1 MKIIGIDP
9 GTRYAGYGII
19 EIKNKKAIL
28 KAAGAWN
35 LKPNLPLAARLGNL
49 SLEFKRVLSVFEPT
63 CLCLEEAFVA
73 QNIKSAL
80 YLGHARGVI
89 LSEAHLHGLEITEI
103 SATIVKKIIANNG
116 RATKSAVAKIISSL
130 LKVNMDDLPHDAT
143 DATAIAY
150 ADYLKRCN
158 SQLYNLSVERS
169 HHKTKLSFAIEKNN
183 KKN

>member
-19 EIKNKKAIL
+19 EVKNQKAIL
-28 KAAGAWN
+28 KAAGVWN
-35 LKPNLPLAARLGNL
+35 LKPTLSLPTRLANL
-49 SLEFKRVLSVFEPT
+49 SLEFKRVLSFFKPT

-89 LSEAHLHGLEITEI
+89 LSEAHLHGIEITEI
-103 SATIVKKIIANNG
+103 SATLVKKMITNNG
-116 RATKSAVAKIISSL
+116 RAPKSSVAKIISSL
-130 LKVNMDDLPHDAT
+130 LKANMDDLPYDAT

-150 ADYLKRCN
+150 ADYLKRYN
-158 SQLYNLSVERS
+158 SQLYNLNQKKAKKQE
-169 HHKTKLSFAIEKNN
+169 TWSFLE
-183 KKN
+183 KKNKR